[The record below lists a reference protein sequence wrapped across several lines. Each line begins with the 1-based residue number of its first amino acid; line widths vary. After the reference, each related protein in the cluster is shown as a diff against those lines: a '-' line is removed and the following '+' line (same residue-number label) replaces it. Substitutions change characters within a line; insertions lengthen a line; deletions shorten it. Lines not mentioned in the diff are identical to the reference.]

1 MIASPVH
8 TPTRGR
14 ACCGQ
19 EREKYVKP
27 FALRYC
33 VPTTLLVILGVSVN
47 PVFSAAAV
55 AGPTGADRPTT
66 QASRRAG
73 IPALEIEHLR
83 TVGTELARNGHFSKA
98 LDRFR
103 RAAKLAP
110 GNAGVKASVE
120 LLNEYV
126 SLRDRMT
133 AERAEEFKQAVAR
146 AERCLLVERH
156 REALAEDGLADKLR
170 GKLDDAASG
179 YNGAGAASDLSEAS
193 AEKAKALRGKALK
206 AAAEAVEAVKG
217 ALEILK
223 DSKTDYADKFRSLV
237 GDFLRRAG
245 AYRRAW
251 TKADLSTPGARRRAA
266 WTLWPMEYDL
276 AGALSDLES
285 MTDKH
290 PWRVALAQLRLAK
303 DLAAEPDEIPEAEW
317 YRKVIELVTARA
329 RSALKKKDWQEVL
342 MAYTGLSEL
351 DPGDES
357 LRETVRT
364 LRRRV
369 RIVNMYGRKPV
380 KSSDGGS
387 DEKNGVSW
395 KEMVAGADASL
406 VGKAIAQLP
415 HHVSAVDYRKVANG
429 ALAAVKM
436 LAEMPQVRVSFPKL
450 KDDEKRKRFVE
461 AIDATVRDIAS
472 RDRVGE
478 IDLVTARNRVLSASE
493 ETVQIPTDVLAVE
506 FADGMLDSLDRYST
520 MIWPYDVQEFQK
532 AIRGSFVGVGIQIT
546 KEPKSPLRV
555 VTPLDDTPAF
565 RAGIKRGDLIL
576 AVDGRETADM
586 HISRLIR
593 MIMGKKGTK
602 VVLRIKREGRVKP
615 FDVTIVREAIKIRTV
630 KGWQRR
636 PDGKWNYFVDESRH
650 IGYLRVTQFSDKT
663 TEDVRRRLEAL
674 QKAGVSSLV
683 LDLRFNPG
691 GRLDGA
697 IEIADE
703 FLAAGRIIS
712 TDGASTRKAAWE
724 AGSKGFYQAGSM
736 VVLINQQSA
745 SAAEIVS
752 GALQD
757 LHRGLIV
764 GRRSYGKGSVQKVY
778 HLRWDA
784 LARSP
789 VASLKLTTAYY
800 YLPSKRLLH
809 RKPGAKTWGVD
820 PDILVR
826 MTPKQMRRW
835 LDIRYNTDILQDIAP
850 EQLAGELEQQLEAD
864 LQLNTALML
873 LRLMELQR
881 GQAVKQVVKKAA

>member
-1 MIASPVH
+1 M
-8 TPTRGR
+8 
-14 ACCGQ
+14 
-19 EREKYVKP
+19 KP

-33 VPTTLLVILGVSVN
+33 VPTTLLVILGVSVSLIFGAV
-47 PVFSAAAV
+47 PAAGA
-55 AGPTGADRPTT
+55 TGADRPTT
-66 QASRRAG
+66 QAASKEV
-73 IPALEIEHLR
+73 PALEIEHLR

-110 GNAGVKASVE
+110 GNAGIKASVE
-120 LLNEYV
+120 LLDEYV
-126 SLRDRMT
+126 SRRDRMA

-146 AERCLLVERH
+146 IERCLLVEKFRQASDVSDLAAKLRKKLH
-156 REALAEDGLADKLR
+156 EVASLYNGSSAVNDLAEADRDKAVELRKEALLRIDAVTDRLRGPADVIGDGDSAYAKMFRDMMTEFVRRLRRYREAWK
-170 GKLDDAASG
+170 
-179 YNGAGAASDLSEAS
+179 
-193 AEKAKALRGKALK
+193 
-206 AAAEAVEAVKG
+206 
-217 ALEILK
+217 
-223 DSKTDYADKFRSLV
+223 
-237 GDFLRRAG
+237 
-245 AYRRAW
+245 
-251 TKADLSTPGARRRAA
+251 KADLSTPGARRRAA

-276 AGALSDLES
+276 AGALGDLEL

-290 PWRVALAQLRLAK
+290 PWRMALAQLRLAK
-303 DLAAEPDEIPEAEW
+303 DLAAEPDEMPEAEW
-317 YRKVIELVTARA
+317 YRRVIELVTARA
-329 RSALKKKDWQEVL
+329 RSALKKKDWQEAL

-357 LRETVRT
+357 LRETVKT

-369 RIVNMYGRKPV
+369 RMVNMYGRKPV
-380 KSSDGGS
+380 KSGDGGS
-387 DEKNGVSW
+387 DEKNGISW
-395 KEMVAGADASL
+395 KEIVAGADASL

-415 HHVSAVDYRKVANG
+415 HHVSVVDYRKVANG

-436 LAEMPQVRVSFPKL
+436 LAQMPQVRVSFPKL

-461 AIDATVRDIAS
+461 AIDATARDIAS

-506 FADGMLDSLDRYST
+506 FADGMLDSLDRYSS

-576 AVDGRETADM
+576 AVDERETADM

-636 PDGKWNYFVDESRH
+636 PDGKWNYFLDESRH
-650 IGYLRVTQFSDKT
+650 IGYLRVTQFNDKT
-663 TEDVRRRLEAL
+663 TEGVRSRLEAL

-712 TDGASTRKAAWE
+712 TDGANTRSAAWE
-724 AGSKGFYQAGSM
+724 AGPKGFYQAGSM

-820 PDILVR
+820 PDIPIR

-873 LRLMELQR
+873 LRLMELQQ